1 MPVIIK
7 AKILLQ
13 HIWQSKL
20 LWDEPL
26 PTNISETWA
35 NILANLIELLQLS
48 VQRPYFKQKHD
59 DCNMFVFSDAS
70 MKKDYGAVVYISQV
84 TLVMSKS
91 RVAPTKTI
99 TLPKLELMAA
109 VMATRLAN
117 FITCSLYNYHL
128 STTTHLWTVRQ
139 IVISTPKQPN
149 LKKRQHEK
157 SCEIKGGGPDS
168 LVNLADFGGQPIT
181 NCNRMF
187 FVIN

>member
-1 MPVIIK
+1 
-7 AKILLQ
+7 
-13 HIWQSKL
+13 
-20 LWDEPL
+20 
-26 PTNISETWA
+26 
-35 NILANLIELLQLS
+35 
-48 VQRPYFKQKHD
+48 
-59 DCNMFVFSDAS
+59 MFVFLDAS
-70 MKKDYGAVVYISQV
+70 MKAYGAVVYISQV

-91 RVAPTKTI
+91 CVAPTKTI

-149 LKKRQHEK
+149 FLKRQHEK
-157 SCEIKGGGPDS
+157 SCEIKGGVPDS
-168 LVNLADFGGQPIT
+168 QVNLANFGGQPIT

-187 FVIN
+187 FVSIWCLDHHIKLHQNATWGKP